1 MNLMILSIVGIP
13 PERYSACVCVCVY
26 FTPELNPT
34 FSGRCGTEAVKV
46 CSPRSHTVTWSASF
60 SALFLALSPSLYFFF
75 NVSLLLFILSYKARK
90 AVEVS
95 QFVLLKKF
103 FFVLNYIHNH
113 FVVPSFSVIISQ

>member
-1 MNLMILSIVGIP
+1 MFSQIPYSHLVCFIFCFVLGIVSISV
-13 PERYSACVCVCVY
+13 
-26 FTPELNPT
+26 F
-34 FSGRCGTEAVKV
+34 
-46 CSPRSHTVTWSASF
+46 
-60 SALFLALSPSLYFFF
+60 FFF

-113 FVVPSFSVIISQ
+113 FVVPSFSVNHFPVKILYLRQYFFQCLVYAK